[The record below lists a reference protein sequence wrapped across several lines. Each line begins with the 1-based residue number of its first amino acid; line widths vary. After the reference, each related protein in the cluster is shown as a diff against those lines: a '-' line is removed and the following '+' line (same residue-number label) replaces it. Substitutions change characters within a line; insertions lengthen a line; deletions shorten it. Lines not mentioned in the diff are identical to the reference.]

1 MRLPNPTDGQSPF
14 KLSAICSQSKPMSFR
29 FLSLILLLTGCSLSS
44 PKPQQ
49 LFMAETPGHS
59 RFAIPSAKERM
70 IYLAR
75 QEWDLFGR
83 ATVNYE
89 TDYPSLRYAEQAFH
103 SHEQLPRFFSRVLV
117 YWYTATE
124 LPIIG
129 LDGEISPWS
138 GAFIVWL
145 VRSAGVPLSEFPS
158 SVLHWD
164 YIEFL
169 LANKASR
176 FVIHPSNQY
185 APKPGDIICAPRDPV
200 FIKTIHSI
208 HDLKR
213 GPYHC
218 DLVVEQRPGEL
229 DVIGG
234 NVLDTVSLT
243 HVPIDASGY
252 LIANQHRPWIL
263 AIEQHDSPTVL
274 K

>member
-1 MRLPNPTDGQSPF
+1 MF
-14 KLSAICSQSKPMSFR
+14 FR
-29 FLSLILLLTGCSLSS
+29 FFSLILLLSGCSLSS

-49 LFMAETPGHS
+49 LFTAETPTHS

-70 IYLAR
+70 IDLAK
-75 QEWDLFGR
+75 QEWRLFSR
-83 ATVNYE
+83 ATVNYAA
-89 TDYPSLRYAEQAFH
+89 DYPRLSYAEHAFH
-103 SHEQLPRFFSRVLV
+103 SHEQLPSFFSRVLM

-145 VRSAGVPLSEFPS
+145 VRSAGVPQSEFPS

-169 LANKASR
+169 LANDSKSR
-176 FVIHPSNQY
+176 FIIHPTNEY

-208 HDLKR
+208 TDLKR

-218 DLVVEQRPGEL
+218 DLVVEQRQGEL

-234 NVLDTVSLT
+234 NVLDAVSLT
-243 HVPIDASGY
+243 HIQIDESGH

-263 AIEQHDSPTVL
+263 VIEQRDSPATL